1 MKRTIDKNRAAS
13 GRNLWRLML
22 GTASLFF
29 LASLSS
35 FGQVATADD
44 AIANDQ
50 MGTAFMDYVNTH
62 KDKSIVIYYN
72 EHPSDANAVSA
83 VKNAMILEN
92 PSFFGLSPEKA
103 AELEAAQAALVA
115 QLNFM
120 ASQFAAGVSADDA
133 AFAWEREQA
142 TVNTGS
148 GNGAAVGTTTAA
160 TSSNGSI
167 APASA
172 GNGAPTMTAAP

>member
-35 FGQVATADD
+35 FGQN
-44 AIANDQ
+44 AIADDQ
-50 MGTAFMDYVNTH
+50 MGTAFTDYMNTH
-62 KDKSIVIYYN
+62 PEKHFVHMYA
-72 EHPSDANAVSA
+72 ANPDDLNAMA
-83 VKNAMILEN
+83 AIKNAMILEN
-92 PSFFGLSPEKA
+92 PALYGYSPEKA
-103 AELEAAQAALVA
+103 AELQAAQTALLV
-115 QLNFM
+115 QLNFIADQM
-120 ASQFAAGVSADDA
+120 ASGASASDA

-142 TVNTGS
+142 TLNGDVSTSGTAVAGSSVSTS
-148 GNGAAVGTTTAA
+148 GNGTTA
-160 TSSNGSI
+160 
-167 APASA
+167 PAAA

>member
-35 FGQVATADD
+35 FGQNAIADD
-44 AIANDQ
+44 P
-50 MGTAFMDYVNTH
+50 MGAAFTDYLNTH
-62 KDKSIVIYYN
+62 RDKDIVIMYN
-72 EHPSDANAVSA
+72 DNQDNPANTTA

-92 PSFFGLSPEKA
+92 PALFGLDAEKA
-103 AELEAAQAALVA
+103 AELLAYQNQLVA
-115 QLNFM
+115 QL
-120 ASQFAAGVSADDA
+120 QFLAAQTAAGASADDA

-142 TVNTGS
+142 TANMGS
-148 GNGAAVGTTTAA
+148 GNGAAVGTTTA
-160 TSSNGSI
+160 TSTGNGSA
-167 APASA
+167 APATA

>member
-35 FGQVATADD
+35 FGQNAIADD
-44 AIANDQ
+44 P
-50 MGTAFMDYVNTH
+50 MWTAFTEYMNSHRD
-62 KDKSIVIYYN
+62 KDIVIYLN
-72 EHPSDANAVSA
+72 NNPDDANAVTA

-92 PSFFGLSPEKA
+92 PSLYGLSPEKA
-103 AELEAAQAALVA
+103 AQLEATQTALVA

-120 ASQFAAGVSADDA
+120 AAQFAAGVSASDA
-133 AFAWEREQA
+133 AYAWEREQA
-142 TVNTGS
+142 TLNGDVSTSGSATVGSIVSTS
-148 GNGAAVGTTTAA
+148 GNGTA
-160 TSSNGSI
+160 

>member
-1 MKRTIDKNRAAS
+1 
-13 GRNLWRLML
+13 ML

-35 FGQVATADD
+35 FGQVAPAYDAMADD
-44 AIANDQ
+44 QTGA
-50 MGTAFMDYVNTH
+50 AFMDYVSTH
-62 KDKSIVIYYN
+62 KDKAIVVYYN
-72 EHPSDANAVSA
+72 DHSSDANAIAA

-92 PSFFGLSPEKA
+92 PALFGISPEKA
-103 AELEAAQAALVA
+103 AEMEAAQTALVA

-120 ASQFAAGVSADDA
+120 AAQFAAGASADDA

-142 TVNTGS
+142 TANMGS
-148 GNGAAVGTTTAA
+148 GNGAAVGTTSAQT
-160 TSSNGSI
+160 TGNGSS

>member
-62 KDKSIVIYYN
+62 KDKSIVLYYN
-72 EHPSDANAVSA
+72 EHPSDANAISA
-83 VKNAMILEN
+83 VKNAIILEN
-92 PSFFGLSPEKA
+92 PSLFGLSPENA
-103 AELEAAQAALVA
+103 AELAAAQTALVA

-120 ASQFAAGVSADDA
+120 AAQFAAGMSASDA
-133 AFAWEREQA
+133 AYAWEREMA
-142 TVNTGS
+142 SGNAAGS
-148 GNGAAVGTTTAA
+148 GYAVGSVIGQSSGNNTA
-160 TSSNGSI
+160 

>member
-35 FGQVATADD
+35 FGQN
-44 AIANDQ
+44 AIADDQ
-50 MGTAFMDYVNTH
+50 MGTAFTEYMNSHRD
-62 KDKSIVIYYN
+62 KDIVIYLN
-72 EHPSDANAVSA
+72 NNPDDANAVTA

-92 PSFFGLSPEKA
+92 PSLYGLSPEKA
-103 AELEAAQAALVA
+103 AQLEAAQTALVA

-120 ASQFAAGVSADDA
+120 AAQFAAGVSADEA

-142 TVNTGS
+142 TANMGS
-148 GNGAAVGTTTAA
+148 GNGAAVGT
-160 TSSNGSI
+160 SSAQSSGNGSV
-167 APASA
+167 APAAA